1 MRRDDYARQPPGRRN
16 YQPRLRSHG
25 GGTSSLEEAPEV
37 IRLFPTFVWKCQLRP
52 EVYRPVNEALL
63 KHLEEIRRDLPP
75 LDRGAAWQ
83 SGYGLH
89 ELEQFRALMSCIGE
103 AVDAV
108 LAFLRIES
116 RDVAITGCWANVN
129 APGAVHRMHAHPN
142 NFLSGVY
149 YAQVQDG
156 ADTINFHDPRTQV
169 AIIRPPVTELTAY
182 NTDQVVVKVGVG
194 TLVVFPA
201 WLPHSVDANRSER
214 VRISISFN
222 AMFAVFAETM
232 GHPIWGAP

>member
-1 MRRDDYARQPPGRRN
+1 MLANRPGA
-16 YQPRLRSHG
+16 
-25 GGTSSLEEAPEV
+25 GTISQDSEAMAGEHQAWSEAPEV

-52 EVYRPVNEALL
+52 EVYRPVNESLL

-83 SGYGLH
+83 SGHGLH

-222 AMFAVFAETM
+222 AMFAAFAETM